1 MSVLSSACIFAIEKN
16 TIHSI
21 DIEVFRCNNTK
32 NLLLYEK
39 TEQDYYSSDKVKK
52 TILPDEPISLKGKLL
67 RLVDVYKA
75 ISSINLKTYLCLS
88 YWAGSVSALP
98 KPRYSSLANVILYG

>member
-32 NLLLYEK
+32 K
-39 TEQDYYSSDKVKK
+39 HFDCPSGSIMKH
-52 TILPDEPISLKGKLL
+52 L
-67 RLVDVYKA
+67 REFVTSVPEYRRTGKA

>member
-1 MSVLSSACIFAIEKN
+1 MMKFKYLFISRTLRGGGAERFISTFTNYLANCGY
-16 TIHSI
+16 
-21 DIEVFRCNNTK
+21 EV

-75 ISSINLKTYLCLS
+75 ISSI
-88 YWAGSVSALP
+88 
-98 KPRYSSLANVILYG
+98 KPGCDNSFC